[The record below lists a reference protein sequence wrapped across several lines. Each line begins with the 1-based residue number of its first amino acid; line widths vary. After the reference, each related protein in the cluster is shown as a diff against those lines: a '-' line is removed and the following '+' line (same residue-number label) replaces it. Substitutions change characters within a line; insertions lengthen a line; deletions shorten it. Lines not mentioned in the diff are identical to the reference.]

1 MNFNV
6 VIIGSGVGL
15 KHLEALNEIDQTKVI
30 AICEKNR
37 SRRVYLK
44 KKFTNIE
51 IISDYKK
58 IFNIKD
64 NIDLISIASYDS
76 DHFKQIKSLSTICRN
91 FIVEKPMVQTP
102 HELKELRKI
111 VKKKKLKIFSNLVLR
126 EVELFKF
133 IKKNISKNKIYN
145 IEADY
150 LWGRIY
156 KLFEWRSKEKKY
168 SLTLGASIHMIDIVN
183 WLVDDMPVSVFTK
196 GNKISTKKTKFK
208 KSSFLTHLFSYKNGL
223 IVKIS
228 ANAASAH
235 PHFHEIKVFQ
245 KNKTLIS
252 NLNNQLIITRNL
264 SNKNKF
270 KIQKLKLPYPD
281 KQNRKKLIKS
291 FVKSIKNNR
300 SPNIS
305 FKYLCNLMQICFF
318 ADLSL
323 VKKKEIKIKFFK
335 S

>member
-111 VKKKKLKIFSNLVLR
+111 VKKKK
-126 EVELFKF
+126 
-133 IKKNISKNKIYN
+133 
-145 IEADY
+145 
-150 LWGRIY
+150 
-156 KLFEWRSKEKKY
+156 
-168 SLTLGASIHMIDIVN
+168 
-183 WLVDDMPVSVFTK
+183 
-196 GNKISTKKTKFK
+196 
-208 KSSFLTHLFSYKNGL
+208 
-223 IVKIS
+223 
-228 ANAASAH
+228 
-235 PHFHEIKVFQ
+235 
-245 KNKTLIS
+245 
-252 NLNNQLIITRNL
+252 
-264 SNKNKF
+264 
-270 KIQKLKLPYPD
+270 
-281 KQNRKKLIKS
+281 
-291 FVKSIKNNR
+291 
-300 SPNIS
+300 
-305 FKYLCNLMQICFF
+305 
-318 ADLSL
+318 
-323 VKKKEIKIKFFK
+323 
-335 S
+335 